1 MNARERQLKLHRLLR
16 ALREHDTVTARI
28 RGDLAQG
35 LVVPSDVLA
44 LPVLAARVVAAA
56 EPLWAG
62 VDLAG
67 PVTYEINETKEQQP

>member
-1 MNARERQLKLHRLLR
+1 MNALERQRQNYRLAR
-16 ALREHDTVTARI
+16 ALQEHQAVADRI

-44 LPVLAARVVAAA
+44 LPALAARVVAAA

-62 VDLAG
+62 VDLDG
-67 PVTYEINETKEQQP
+67 PVTYEIEPNEKEN